1 MKKLFIIGGT
11 IFTIS
16 AMSLFAGQAQ
26 GKNNNAN
33 SSAYENVKAGQSL
46 DTVPLQKKD
55 TTGKKKPKTDT
66 SYHEIKLKF

>member
-1 MKKLFIIGGT
+1 MKKLLIIGGT

-33 SSAYENVKAGQSL
+33 ASLYSSAVPSL

-55 TTGKKKPKTDT
+55 TTGKKKPKTD
-66 SYHEIKLKF
+66 SSVHEIKLKF